1 MQEEQYGNPFIFREI
16 TEYLKRGKEIEGPSH
31 EELLDT
37 MIRHI
42 SLAVKE
48 KGEYTGIREM
58 RKHLAYYTKG
68 LKDSSIIRSQINK
81 IEYKDELISVLT
93 EYFNTCLN
101 KN

>member
-42 SLAVKE
+42 SLEVEE

-58 RKHLAYYTKG
+58 RKHLSYYTKG
-68 LKDSSIIRSQINK
+68 LKDSSVIRSQINK

-93 EYFNTCLN
+93 EYFNKFLN